1 MHVKYNAVLRGC
13 TSDSMDRAWTKF
25 DQLCK
30 GNKYATTLH
39 VVNSAVVKL
48 SKLTK
53 AAKVYRGIAG
63 VTPACGSSAG
73 PAELLP
79 ESCHSRVRAARM
91 RRWPGKNCHSRAFH
105 GLVAVRLQGQIP
117 RFARE

>member
-1 MHVKYNAVLRGC
+1 MPPRPRRLSLPLQSASVPAPTPQMHVKYNAVLRGC
-13 TSDSMDRAWTKF
+13 TSDSMDGAWTKF

-53 AAKVYRGIAG
+53 AAKVYRGMSGG
-63 VTPACGSSAG
+63 VA
-73 PAELLP
+73 
-79 ESCHSRVRAARM
+79 
-91 RRWPGKNCHSRAFH
+91 
-105 GLVAVRLQGQIP
+105 
-117 RFARE
+117 